1 MKKIICLLV
10 VFQGFTALAQLQWA
24 PLTSM
29 GTNINNQRFDDVFFL
44 NENLGWAANGYYA
57 AIYKTT
63 DGGQTWV
70 TQLAESTPQLPLN
83 TYFRNVEFLNE
94 NIGFVGT
101 LSGVFLKTIDGGTT
115 WSRVET
121 ISPNPQAICGLDA
134 VGTST
139 IYGCGAYF
147 SPAFII
153 KSTDS
158 GETWQYIDMSAH
170 ATALV
175 EVMFTDENNGLASGS
190 NENGGVVLQTTDGGQ
205 TWSTL
210 FTSPIEGEYVWKLQ
224 RLASNPS
231 VIFGSVESV
240 FPNTGQLIKS
250 TDNGLTWSSKPVPDT
265 DIQAVG
271 FLTEN
276 HGWMGGHSSPILET
290 FDGGDTW
297 IENPVGSNLNR
308 IVILSD
314 QLAYA
319 SGTTIYKFS
328 EQGLGTGTFVESP
341 RENLKATIFPNPIQD
356 KLTIEIEFPEADH
369 LRLELYDA
377 NGRRLKVLVKA
388 DIAEQSIQ
396 KYTVDFPYSAG
407 VYYINLHT
415 NTGRQTMKV
424 VK

>member
-1 MKKIICLLV
+1 MKKIVSFLLV
-10 VFQGFTALAQLQWA
+10 FQSFSAVAQLQWA
-24 PLTSM
+24 PLTSL
-29 GTNINNQRFDDVFFL
+29 GDNINNQRFDDVFFL

-63 DGGQTWV
+63 DSGQTWV
-70 TQLAESTPQLPLN
+70 TQLAESTPQLPIN

-94 NIGFVGT
+94 NVGFVGT
-101 LSGVFLKTIDGGTT
+101 LSGIFLKTTDGGTT
-115 WSRVET
+115 WNPVMIT
-121 ISPNPQAICGLDA
+121 PNPQAICGLDA

-158 GETWQYIDMSAH
+158 GETWQYMDMSAH

-175 EVMFTDENNGLASGS
+175 EVLFRDENNGLASGS
-190 NENGGVVLQTTDGGQ
+190 NENGGVVLQTTDGGL
-205 TWSTL
+205 TWTTL
-210 FTSPIEGEYVWKLQ
+210 YTTPIEGEYVWKLQ

-250 TDNGLTWSSKPVPDT
+250 TDNGLTWTSKPVPDT

-271 FLTEN
+271 FMTEL

-297 IENPVGSNLNR
+297 IENTVGSNLNR

-319 SGTTIYKFS
+319 SGSTIYKFS
-328 EQGLGTGTFVESP
+328 EQGLGSGTFIESP
-341 RENLKATIFPNPIQD
+341 REKLKATIFPNPIQD
-356 KLTIEIEFPEADH
+356 KLTIEIQFSEADH

-377 NGRRLKVLVKA
+377 SGRRIKLLVKA
-388 DIAEQSIQ
+388 DIAEKSTQ
-396 KYTVDFPYSAG
+396 KYQFDFPYAAG
-407 VYYINLHT
+407 IYYVNLHT

>member
-1 MKKIICLLV
+1 MKKIVSFLLV
-10 VFQGFTALAQLQWA
+10 FQSFSAFAQLQWA
-24 PLTSM
+24 PLTSL
-29 GTNINNQRFDDVFFL
+29 GDNINNQRFDDVFFL

-63 DGGQTWV
+63 DGGQTWI
-70 TQLAESTPQLPLN
+70 TQLAESTPQLPIN

-94 NIGFVGT
+94 NVGFVGT
-101 LSGVFLKTIDGGTT
+101 LSGIFLKTTDGGTT
-115 WSRVET
+115 WNPVMIT
-121 ISPNPQAICGLDA
+121 PNPQAICGLDA

-158 GETWQYIDMSAH
+158 GETWQYMDMSAH

-175 EVMFTDENNGLASGS
+175 EVLFRDENNGLASGS
-190 NENGGVVLQTTDGGQ
+190 NENGGVVLQTTDGGL
-205 TWSTL
+205 TWTTL
-210 FTSPIEGEYVWKLQ
+210 YTTPVEGEYVWKLQ

-250 TDNGLTWSSKPVPDT
+250 TDNGLTWTSKPVPDT

-271 FLTEN
+271 FMTEL
-276 HGWMGGHSSPILET
+276 HGWMGGHSSSILET

-297 IENPVGSNLNR
+297 IENTVGSNLNR

-319 SGTTIYKFS
+319 SGSTIYKFS
-328 EQGLGTGTFVESP
+328 EQGLGLGTFIESP
-341 RENLKATIFPNPIQD
+341 REKLKANIFPNPIQD
-356 KLTIEIEFPEADH
+356 KLTIEIQFSEADH

-377 NGRRLKVLVKA
+377 SGRRIKLLVKA
-388 DIAEQSIQ
+388 DIAEKSTQ
-396 KYTVDFPYSAG
+396 KYQFDFPYAAG
-407 VYYINLHT
+407 IYYVNLHA

>member
-1 MKKIICLLV
+1 MKKIISLLV

-70 TQLAESTPQLPLN
+70 NQLAESTPQLPLN

-175 EVMFTDENNGLASGS
+175 EVMFTDENNGFLIR
-190 NENGGVVLQTTDGGQ
+190 
-205 TWSTL
+205 
-210 FTSPIEGEYVWKLQ
+210 F
-224 RLASNPS
+224 
-231 VIFGSVESV
+231 IFS
-240 FPNTGQLIKS
+240 LK
-250 TDNGLTWSSKPVPDT
+250 
-265 DIQAVG
+265 
-271 FLTEN
+271 
-276 HGWMGGHSSPILET
+276 
-290 FDGGDTW
+290 
-297 IENPVGSNLNR
+297 
-308 IVILSD
+308 
-314 QLAYA
+314 
-319 SGTTIYKFS
+319 KFS
-328 EQGLGTGTFVESP
+328 ES
-341 RENLKATIFPNPIQD
+341 
-356 KLTIEIEFPEADH
+356 
-369 LRLELYDA
+369 
-377 NGRRLKVLVKA
+377 
-388 DIAEQSIQ
+388 
-396 KYTVDFPYSAG
+396 
-407 VYYINLHT
+407 
-415 NTGRQTMKV
+415 
-424 VK
+424 

>member
-1 MKKIICLLV
+1 MKKLVNYLLLLS
-10 VFQGFTALAQLQWA
+10 GLTAMAQLQWA
-24 PLTSM
+24 PLTSI
-29 GTNINNQRFDDVFFL
+29 GDNINNQRFDDVFFL

-57 AIYKTT
+57 TIYKTT

-70 TQLAESTPQLPLN
+70 TQLAEFTPALPIN

-94 NIGFVGT
+94 NIGFIGT
-101 LSGVFLKTIDGGTT
+101 LSGIFLKTTDGGTT
-115 WSRVET
+115 WNPVT
-121 ISPNPQAICGLDA
+121 ITPNPPAICGLDA

-147 SPAFII
+147 SPAYII

-158 GETWQYIDMSAH
+158 GLTWQYINMTAY

-175 EVMFTDENNGLASGS
+175 EVLFTDENNGLASGM
-190 NENGGVVLQTTDGGQ
+190 NESGGVVLQTTDGGQ
-205 TWSTL
+205 TWTTL
-210 FTSPIEGEYVWKLQ
+210 YNTPIEGEYVWKLQ
-224 RLASNPS
+224 RLASNPA
-231 VIFGSVESV
+231 VIFGSVESI

-250 TDNGLTWSSKPVPDT
+250 TDNGLTWTSKPVPDP

-271 FLTEN
+271 FMTEN

-297 IENPVGSNLNR
+297 IENTVGSNLNR
-308 IVILSD
+308 IVILND

-319 SGTTIYKFS
+319 SGKTIYKYS
-328 EQGLGTGTFVESP
+328 DQGLGNTDFQESP
-341 RENLKATIFPNPIQD
+341 RQNLKAEVYPNPIQD
-356 KLTIEIEFPEADH
+356 KLAIQIEFPAADH

-377 NGRRLKVLVKA
+377 NGRRIKLLVKA
-388 DIAEQSIQ
+388 DITSKSTQ
-396 KYTVDFPYSAG
+396 KYQFDFPYAAG
-407 VYYINLHT
+407 IYYVNLHT
-415 NTGRQTMKV
+415 NTGRQSLKV